1 MQKVKIKKLQK
12 DKLSKYKKFIPVNT
26 PLINN
31 ADALSVSKS
40 IKSGWISSEGPDV
53 KEFENKIAKFLNR
66 KFGCAVSSGT
76 AALEI
81 AIKSLNLKKNDEVI
95 MPSFTI
101 ISNAMAVVKSSAKP
115 ILVDVD
121 LHTWNIKIED
131 IEKKI
136 TKKTKCLMIPHIY
149 GLANDMDKILKIAK
163 KYKLYLIEDAAEVF
177 GLKYKSRPCGSFGDV
192 SILSFY
198 ANKHITTGEGG
209 MLLTNNYKLNE
220 KFKDYRNLC
229 FGSKK
234 NRFNHYDISWNYRYT
249 NIQATLGLSQ
259 LKRINRIIKK
269 KHQIGNY
276 YYKYFKNLKN
286 IILQPNKLAHCK
298 NIYWVFGIVLKKNNK
313 NKINAVVKK
322 LAKKNIGTRPFFWPM
337 HKQDAFKNK
346 NYFKNVNLPNSEFIA
361 KNGFYLPSGLGI
373 TTKELKFVK
382 DTVVSIL
389 K

>member
-1 MQKVKIKKLQK
+1 M
-12 DKLSKYKKFIPVNT
+12 SKYKKFIPVNT

-31 ADALSVSKS
+31 KDALAVAKT
-40 IKSGWISSEGPDV
+40 IKSGWISSEGPNV
-53 KEFENKIAKFLNR
+53 REFEKKIAKFLNR
-66 KFGCAVSSGT
+66 RFGCAVSSGT

-81 AIKSLNLKKNDEVI
+81 AVRSLSLKKNDEVI

-101 ISNAMAVVKSSAKP
+101 ISNAMAIVKSLAKP
-115 ILVDVD
+115 VLVDVNID
-121 LHTWNIKIED
+121 TWNIKIED

-149 GLANDMDKILKIAK
+149 GLSNDMDKILKIAK
-163 KYKLYLIEDAAEVF
+163 KYNLYVIEDAAEVI
-177 GLKYKSRPCGSFGDV
+177 GLKYKNKPCGSFGDI

-209 MLLTNNYKLNE
+209 MLLTNNFKFYE

-259 LKRINRIIKK
+259 LKRIKQIIKK
-269 KHQIGNY
+269 KHKIGNY
-276 YYKYFKNLKN
+276 YYKYFKDIKN
-286 IILQPNKLAHCK
+286 IILQPNKLSYCK
-298 NIYWVFGIVLKKNNK
+298 NIYWVFGIVLNKNNK
-313 NKINAVVKK
+313 NNINSVVKK
-322 LAKKNIGTRPFFWPM
+322 LLSKNIGTRPFFWPM
-337 HKQDAFKNK
+337 HKQDALKKK
-346 NYFKNVNLPNSEFIA
+346 NYFKNINLPNSEFIS
-361 KNGFYLPSGLGI
+361 KNGFYLPSGLGL
-373 TTKELKFVK
+373 TSKELKFVK
-382 DTVVSIL
+382 DTVISIL

>member
-1 MQKVKIKKLQK
+1 M
-12 DKLSKYKKFIPVNT
+12 SKYKKFIPVNT

-31 ADALSVSKS
+31 KDALSVAKA
-40 IKSGWISSEGPDV
+40 IKSGWISSEGPSV
-53 KEFENKIAKFLNR
+53 KEFEKKIAKFLDR

-81 AIKSLNLKKNDEVI
+81 AIRSLGLNKNDEVI

-101 ISNAMAVVKSSAKP
+101 ISNAMAIVKSSAKP
-115 ILVDVD
+115 ILVDVN
-121 LHTWNIKIED
+121 LNTWNIKIED

-149 GLANDMDKILKIAK
+149 GLANDMDKILKITK
-163 KYKLYLIEDAAEVF
+163 KYNLYLIEDAAEVF
-177 GLKYKSRPCGSFGDV
+177 GLKYKNKQCGSFGDI

-209 MLLTNNYKLNE
+209 MLLTNNPKLNE

-259 LKRINRIIKK
+259 LKRIGKIIKK
-269 KHQIGNY
+269 KHEIGNY
-276 YYKYFKNLKN
+276 YYKHFKNIKN
-286 IILQPNKLAHCK
+286 IILQPNKLSYCK

-313 NKINAVVKK
+313 NNISSVIKK
-322 LAKKNIGTRPFFWPM
+322 LQSKNIGTRPFFWPM
-337 HKQDAFKNK
+337 HKQDAFKKK
-346 NYFKNVNLPNSEFIA
+346 NYFKNIKLSNSEFIS
-361 KNGFYLPSGLGI
+361 KNGFYLPSGLGL
-373 TTKELKFVK
+373 TSKELKFVK
-382 DTVVSIL
+382 DTVISIL

>member
-1 MQKVKIKKLQK
+1 M
-12 DKLSKYKKFIPVNT
+12 SNYKKFIPVNT

-31 ADALSVSKS
+31 DDALSVSKS
-40 IKSGWISSEGPDV
+40 IKSGWISSEGPSV
-53 KEFENKIAKFLNR
+53 KEFEKKISKFLNR

-81 AIKSLNLKKNDEVI
+81 AIKALNLKKYDEVI
-95 MPSFTI
+95 MPAFTI
-101 ISNAMAVVKSSAKP
+101 ISNAMAIVKSSAKP
-115 ILVDVD
+115 VLVDVD
-121 LHTWNIKIED
+121 INTWNIKIED

-149 GLANDMDKILKIAK
+149 GLSNDMDKILKITK

-177 GLKYKSRPCGSFGDV
+177 GLKYKNKPCGSFGDI

-198 ANKHITTGEGG
+198 ANKHITTGEVG
-209 MLLTNNYKLNE
+209 MLLTNNNKLNE

-229 FGSKK
+229 FGTKK

-249 NIQATLGLSQ
+249 NIQAALGLNQ
-259 LKRINRIIKK
+259 LKRINKIIKK
-269 KHQIGNY
+269 KYQIGNY
-276 YYKYFKNLKN
+276 YYKYFKDLKN
-286 IILQPNKLAHCK
+286 IILQPNKLSYSK
-298 NIYWVFGIVLKKNNK
+298 NIYWVFGIVLKRNNK
-313 NKINAVVKK
+313 KKINEVIKK

-346 NYFKNVNLPNSEFIA
+346 NYFKKVSLPNSEFIA

-373 TTKELKFVK
+373 TKKELKFVK

>member
-1 MQKVKIKKLQK
+1 M
-12 DKLSKYKKFIPVNT
+12 SKFKKFIPVNT

-31 ADALSVSKS
+31 KDALSVAKT
-40 IKSGWISSEGPDV
+40 IKSGWISSEGPSV
-53 KEFENKIAKFLNR
+53 KEFEKKIAKFLDR
-66 KFGCAVSSGT
+66 RFGCAVSSGT

-81 AIKSLNLKKNDEVI
+81 AIRSLGLNKNDEVI

-101 ISNAMAVVKSSAKP
+101 ISNAMAIVKSSAKP
-115 ILVDVD
+115 ILVDVN
-121 LHTWNIKIED
+121 LNTWNIKIED

-149 GLANDMDKILKIAK
+149 GLANDMDKILEITK
-163 KYKLYLIEDAAEVF
+163 KYNLYLIEDAAEVF
-177 GLKYKSRPCGSFGDV
+177 GLKYKNKQCGSFGDI

-209 MLLTNNYKLNE
+209 MLLTNNPKLNE

-259 LKRINRIIKK
+259 LKRIGKIIKK
-269 KHQIGNY
+269 KHEIGNY
-276 YYKYFKNLKN
+276 YYKHFKNIKN
-286 IILQPNKLAHCK
+286 IILQPNKLSYCK

-313 NKINAVVKK
+313 NNISSVIKK
-322 LAKKNIGTRPFFWPM
+322 LQSKNIGTRPFFWPM
-337 HKQDAFKNK
+337 HKQDAFKKK
-346 NYFKNVNLPNSEFIA
+346 NYFKNIKLSNSEFIS
-361 KNGFYLPSGLGI
+361 KNGFYLPSGLGL
-373 TTKELKFVK
+373 TSKELKFVK
-382 DTVVSIL
+382 DTVISIL

>member
-1 MQKVKIKKLQK
+1 M
-12 DKLSKYKKFIPVNT
+12 SNYKKFIPVNT

-31 ADALSVSKS
+31 DDALSVSKS
-40 IKSGWISSEGPDV
+40 IKSGWISSEGPSV
-53 KEFENKIAKFLNR
+53 KEFEKKISKFLNR

-81 AIKSLNLKKNDEVI
+81 AIKALNLKKYDEVI
-95 MPSFTI
+95 MPAFTI
-101 ISNAMAVVKSSAKP
+101 ISNAIAIVKSSAKP
-115 ILVDVD
+115 VLVDVD
-121 LHTWNIKIED
+121 INTWNIKIED

-149 GLANDMDKILKIAK
+149 GLANDMDKILKITK

-177 GLKYKSRPCGSFGDV
+177 GLKYKNKPCGSFGDI

-209 MLLTNNYKLNE
+209 MLLTNNNKLNE

-229 FGSKK
+229 FGTKK

-249 NIQATLGLSQ
+249 NIQAALGLNQ
-259 LKRINRIIKK
+259 LKRINKIIKK
-269 KHQIGNY
+269 KYQIGNY
-276 YYKYFKNLKN
+276 YYKYFKDLKN
-286 IILQPNKLAHCK
+286 IILQPNKLSYSK
-298 NIYWVFGIVLKKNNK
+298 NIYWVFGIVLKRNNK
-313 NKINAVVKK
+313 KKINEVIKK

-346 NYFKNVNLPNSEFIA
+346 NYFKKVSLPNSEFIA

-373 TTKELKFVK
+373 TKKELKFVK

>member
-1 MQKVKIKKLQK
+1 M
-12 DKLSKYKKFIPVNT
+12 SKYKKFIPVNT

-31 ADALSVSKS
+31 KDALSVAKT
-40 IKSGWISSEGPDV
+40 IKSGWISSEGPSV
-53 KEFENKIAKFLNR
+53 KEFEKKIAKFLDR

-81 AIKSLNLKKNDEVI
+81 AIRSLGLNKNDEVI

-101 ISNAMAVVKSSAKP
+101 ISNAMAIVKSSAKP
-115 ILVDVD
+115 ILVDVN
-121 LHTWNIKIED
+121 LNTWNIKIED

-149 GLANDMDKILKIAK
+149 GLANDMDKILKITK
-163 KYKLYLIEDAAEVF
+163 KYNLYLIEDSAEVF
-177 GLKYKSRPCGSFGDV
+177 GLKYKNKQCGSFGDI

-209 MLLTNNYKLNE
+209 MLLTNNPKLNE

-249 NIQATLGLSQ
+249 NIQAALGLSQ
-259 LKRINRIIKK
+259 LKRIGKIIKK
-269 KHQIGNY
+269 KHEIGNY
-276 YYKYFKNLKN
+276 YYKHFKNIKN
-286 IILQPNKLAHCK
+286 IILQPNKLSYCK

-313 NKINAVVKK
+313 NNISSVIKK
-322 LAKKNIGTRPFFWPM
+322 LQSKNIGTRPFFWPM
-337 HKQDAFKNK
+337 HKQDAFKKK
-346 NYFKNVNLPNSEFIA
+346 NYFKNIKLSNSEFIS
-361 KNGFYLPSGLGI
+361 KNGFYLPSGLGL
-373 TTKELKFVK
+373 TSKELKFVK
-382 DTVVSIL
+382 DTVISIL

>member
-1 MQKVKIKKLQK
+1 M
-12 DKLSKYKKFIPVNT
+12 SNYKKFIPVNT

-31 ADALSVSKS
+31 DDALSVSKS
-40 IKSGWISSEGPDV
+40 IKSGWISSEGPSV
-53 KEFENKIAKFLNR
+53 KEFEKKISKFLNR

-95 MPSFTI
+95 MPAFTI
-101 ISNAMAVVKSSAKP
+101 ISNAMAIVKSSAKP
-115 ILVDVD
+115 VLVDVD
-121 LHTWNIKIED
+121 INTWNIKIED

-149 GLANDMDKILKIAK
+149 GLSNDMDKILKITK

-177 GLKYKSRPCGSFGDV
+177 GLKYKNKPCGSFGDI

-209 MLLTNNYKLNE
+209 MLLTNNSKLNE

-249 NIQATLGLSQ
+249 NIQAALGLNQ
-259 LKRINRIIKK
+259 LKRINKIIKK
-269 KHQIGNY
+269 KYHIGNY
-276 YYKYFKNLKN
+276 YYKYFKDLKN
-286 IILQPNKLAHCK
+286 VILQPNKLSYSK
-298 NIYWVFGIVLKKNNK
+298 NIYWVFGIVLKRNNK
-313 NKINAVVKK
+313 KKINEVIKR

-346 NYFKNVNLPNSEFIA
+346 NYFKKVILPNSEFIA

-373 TTKELKFVK
+373 TMKELKYVK

>member
-1 MQKVKIKKLQK
+1 M
-12 DKLSKYKKFIPVNT
+12 SKFKKFIPVNT

-31 ADALSVSKS
+31 KDALSVAKT
-40 IKSGWISSEGPDV
+40 IKSGWISSEGPSV
-53 KEFENKIAKFLNR
+53 KEFEKKIAKFLDR
-66 KFGCAVSSGT
+66 RFGCAVSSGT

-81 AIKSLNLKKNDEVI
+81 AIRSLGLNKNDEVI

-101 ISNAMAVVKSSAKP
+101 ISNAMAIVKSSAKP
-115 ILVDVD
+115 ILVDVN
-121 LHTWNIKIED
+121 LNTWNIKIED

-149 GLANDMDKILKIAK
+149 GLANDMDKILKITK
-163 KYKLYLIEDAAEVF
+163 KYNLYLIEDAAEVF
-177 GLKYKSRPCGSFGDV
+177 GLKYKNKQCGSFGDI

-209 MLLTNNYKLNE
+209 MLLTNNPKLNE

-249 NIQATLGLSQ
+249 NIQAALGLSQ
-259 LKRINRIIKK
+259 LKRIGKIIKK
-269 KHQIGNY
+269 KHEIGNY
-276 YYKYFKNLKN
+276 YYKHFKNIKN
-286 IILQPNKLAHCK
+286 IILQPNKLSYCK

-313 NKINAVVKK
+313 NNISSVIKK
-322 LAKKNIGTRPFFWPM
+322 LQSKNIGTRPFFWPM
-337 HKQDAFKNK
+337 HKQDAFKKK
-346 NYFKNVNLPNSEFIA
+346 NYFKNIKLSNSEFIS
-361 KNGFYLPSGLGI
+361 KNGFYLPSGLGL
-373 TTKELKFVK
+373 TSKELKFVK
-382 DTVVSIL
+382 DTVISIL

>member
-1 MQKVKIKKLQK
+1 MF
-12 DKLSKYKKFIPVNT
+12 KYKKFIPVNT

-31 ADALSVSKS
+31 NDALSVSKS
-40 IKSGWISSEGPDV
+40 IKTGWISSEGPSV
-53 KEFENKIAKFLNR
+53 KEFESKIAKFLNR

-81 AIKSLNLKKNDEVI
+81 AIRSLGLNKNDEVI

-101 ISNAMAVVKSSAKP
+101 ISNAMAIVKSSAKP

-121 LHTWNIKIED
+121 LNTWNIKIED

-149 GLANDMDKILKIAK
+149 GLSNDMDKIIKIAK
-163 KYKLYLIEDAAEVF
+163 KYNLYLIEDAAEVL
-177 GLKYKSRPCGSFGDV
+177 GLQYKNKPCGSFGDI

-209 MLLTNNYKLNE
+209 MLLTNNSNLNK

-249 NIQATLGLSQ
+249 NIQAALGLNQ
-259 LKRINRIIKK
+259 LKRINKIVRKK
-269 KHQIGNY
+269 YEIGNY
-276 YYKYFKNLKN
+276 YYKHFKDIKN
-286 IILQPNKLAHCK
+286 IILQPNKLAYCK
-298 NIYWVFGIVLKKNNK
+298 NIYWVFGIVIKKNNR
-313 NKINAVVKK
+313 NNVKK
-322 LAKKNIGTRPFFWPM
+322 VVSKLTSKNIGTRPFFWPM
-337 HKQDAFKNK
+337 HKQDALKK
-346 NYFKNVNLPNSEFIA
+346 SGYFKSVKLPNSEFIA
-361 KNGFYLPSGLGI
+361 KNGFYLPSGLGL
-373 TTKELKFVK
+373 TLKQLRFIK
-382 DTVVSIL
+382 NVVLSIL

>member
-1 MQKVKIKKLQK
+1 
-12 DKLSKYKKFIPVNT
+12 LSKYKKFIPVNT

-31 ADALSVSKS
+31 QDALVVSKT
-40 IKSGWISSEGPDV
+40 IKSGWVSSEGPSV
-53 KEFENKIAKFLNR
+53 KEFENKLSKFLNR

-81 AIKSLNLKKNDEVI
+81 AIRSLDLKKNDEVI

-101 ISNAMAVVKSSAKP
+101 ISNAMAIVKSLAKP
-115 ILVDVD
+115 ILVDVNLD
-121 LHTWNIKIED
+121 TWNIKIED

-149 GLANDMDKILKIAK
+149 GLSNDMDKILKIAK
-163 KYKLYLIEDAAEVF
+163 KYNLYLIEDAAEVL
-177 GLKYKSRPCGSFGDV
+177 GLKYKNKFCGSFGDI

-209 MLLTNNYKLNE
+209 MLLTNNKNLNN

-249 NIQATLGLSQ
+249 NIQAALGLNQ
-259 LKRINRIIKK
+259 LKRINKIVKK
-269 KHQIGNY
+269 KHEIGDY
-276 YYKYFKNLKN
+276 YYKHFKNIKN
-286 IILQPNKLAHCK
+286 IILQPNKLSYCK
-298 NIYWVFGIVLKKNNK
+298 NIYWVFGIVIKKNNK
-313 NKINAVVKK
+313 NKINEVISK
-322 LAKKNIGTRPFFWPM
+322 LAKMNIGTRPFFWPM

-346 NYFKNVNLPNSEFIA
+346 GLFKGIRLPNSEFIA
-361 KNGFYLPSGLGI
+361 KNGFYLPSGLGLSL
-373 TTKELKFVK
+373 KELKFVK
-382 DTVVSIL
+382 DTVISVL
-389 K
+389 KH

>member
-1 MQKVKIKKLQK
+1 
-12 DKLSKYKKFIPVNT
+12 LSKYKKFIPVNT

-31 ADALSVSKS
+31 KDALSVAKT
-40 IKSGWISSEGPDV
+40 IKSGWISSEGPSV
-53 KEFENKIAKFLNR
+53 KEFEKKIAKFLDR

-81 AIKSLNLKKNDEVI
+81 AIRSLGLNKNDEVI

-101 ISNAMAVVKSSAKP
+101 ISNAMAIVKSSAKP
-115 ILVDVD
+115 ILVDVN
-121 LHTWNIKIED
+121 LNTWNIKIED

-149 GLANDMDKILKIAK
+149 GLANDMDKILKITK
-163 KYKLYLIEDAAEVF
+163 KYNLYLIEDAAEVF
-177 GLKYKSRPCGSFGDV
+177 GLKYKNKQCGSFGDI

-209 MLLTNNYKLNE
+209 MLLTNNPRLNE

-249 NIQATLGLSQ
+249 NIQAALGLSQ
-259 LKRINRIIKK
+259 LKRIGKIIKK
-269 KHQIGNY
+269 KHEIGNY
-276 YYKYFKNLKN
+276 YYKHFKNIKN
-286 IILQPNKLAHCK
+286 IILQPNKLSYCK
-298 NIYWVFGIVLKKNNK
+298 NIYWVFGIVLKRNNK
-313 NKINAVVKK
+313 NNISSVIKR
-322 LAKKNIGTRPFFWPM
+322 LQSKNIGTRPFFWPM
-337 HKQDAFKNK
+337 HKQDAFKKK
-346 NYFKNVNLPNSEFIA
+346 NYFKNVKLSNSEFIS
-361 KNGFYLPSGLGI
+361 KNGFYLPSGLGL
-373 TTKELKFVK
+373 TSKELKFVK
-382 DTVVSIL
+382 DTVISIL

>member
-1 MQKVKIKKLQK
+1 M
-12 DKLSKYKKFIPVNT
+12 SKYKKFIPVNT

-31 ADALSVSKS
+31 KDALSVAKT
-40 IKSGWISSEGPDV
+40 IKSGWISSEGPSV
-53 KEFENKIAKFLNR
+53 KEFEKKIAKFLDR

-81 AIKSLNLKKNDEVI
+81 AIRSLGLNKNDEVI

-101 ISNAMAVVKSSAKP
+101 ISNAMAIVKSSAKP
-115 ILVDVD
+115 ILVDVN
-121 LHTWNIKIED
+121 LNTWNIKIED

-149 GLANDMDKILKIAK
+149 GLANDMDKILEITK
-163 KYKLYLIEDAAEVF
+163 KYNLYLIEDAAEVF
-177 GLKYKSRPCGSFGDV
+177 GLKYKNKQCGSFGDI

-209 MLLTNNYKLNE
+209 MLLTNNPKLNE

-259 LKRINRIIKK
+259 LKRIGKIIKK
-269 KHQIGNY
+269 KHEIGNY
-276 YYKYFKNLKN
+276 YYKHFKNIKN
-286 IILQPNKLAHCK
+286 IILQPNKLSYCK

-313 NKINAVVKK
+313 NNISSVIKK
-322 LAKKNIGTRPFFWPM
+322 LQSKNIGTRPFFWPM
-337 HKQDAFKNK
+337 HKQDAFKKK
-346 NYFKNVNLPNSEFIA
+346 NYFKNIKLSNSEFIS
-361 KNGFYLPSGLGI
+361 KNGFYLPSGLGL
-373 TTKELKFVK
+373 TSKELKFVK
-382 DTVVSIL
+382 DTVISIL

>member
-1 MQKVKIKKLQK
+1 MP
-12 DKLSKYKKFIPVNT
+12 KYKKFIPVNT

-31 ADALSVSKS
+31 ADASCVAKI
-40 IKSGWISSEGPDV
+40 IKSGWISSEGPSV
-53 KEFENKIAKFLNR
+53 KEFENKIAKFLDR

-81 AIKSLNLKKNDEVI
+81 AIRSLGLKKNDEVI

-101 ISNAMAVVKSSAKP
+101 ISNAMAIVKSSAKP
-115 ILVDVD
+115 ILVDVN
-121 LHTWNIKIED
+121 LNTWNIQIED

-149 GLANDMDKILKIAK
+149 GLANDMDKILKLTK
-163 KYKLYLIEDAAEVF
+163 KYNLYLIEDAAEVL
-177 GLKYKSRPCGSFGDV
+177 GLKYKEKQCGSFGDI

-209 MLLTNNYKLNE
+209 MLLTNNKKLNE

-249 NIQATLGLSQ
+249 NIQASLGISQ
-259 LKRINRIIKK
+259 LKRINKIIKK
-269 KHQIGNY
+269 KHEIGNY
-276 YYKYFKNLKN
+276 YYNNFKNIKN
-286 IILQPNKLAHCK
+286 IILQPNKLSYCK

-313 NKINAVVKK
+313 NNISSVIKK
-322 LAKKNIGTRPFFWPM
+322 LADSNIGTRPFFWPM
-337 HKQDAFKNK
+337 HKQDAFKKK
-346 NYFKNVNLPNSEFIA
+346 NYFKNISLPNSEFIS
-361 KNGFYLPSGLGI
+361 KNGFYLPSGLGLSK
-373 TTKELKFVK
+373 TELKFVK
-382 DTVVSIL
+382 DTVIKVL